1 LRKAAVIGAC
11 AVILVVVGY
20 VSWRRFWEVRPPRS
34 EKVMLAVLP
43 FENLT
48 GDPSR
53 EYLADGLT
61 EEMISQLGRLNPEQ
75 LGVIGRTSVM
85 GYKHKEERLDQIGR
99 DLAVQYVLENS
110 LRTSGDHMRVTSQ
123 LLQVKDQSHVWSHD
137 YDYDAQDILTLQD
150 DVAKAVAREIQ
161 LRLSPQQQAELA
173 RPHGVNPQAFDA
185 YLQGHYYFER
195 DSDTDTD
202 MAAKYY
208 ERATQLD
215 PSYALAWVGLSRARN
230 WQAELGH
237 IPMEEGRR
245 LAREADE
252 RALALDPDLAA
263 AHSQMGRL
271 KRFEDLDWA
280 GADTSD
286 QRAIALDPGN
296 PENVRSAAFSAAQSG
311 RSDEALALASR
322 AIKLD
327 PLNAGS
333 WEMLGEVE
341 YYKGQF
347 AAAEADVKKALELSP
362 DVFFSPITLSKIYV
376 MEGRPQ
382 DALAEIER
390 VRADGVRAFLYGVAY
405 SALGQEKQS
414 DAALKE
420 LVTKYSTRD
429 AYYAASVYAFRN
441 QRDEAFEWLDRA
453 YAQREGNIANTN
465 LEPLLKNLHG
475 DPRYAALLKKLN
487 LPN

>member
-1 LRKAAVIGAC
+1 
-11 AVILVVVGY
+11 
-20 VSWRRFWEVRPPRS
+20 
-34 EKVMLAVLP
+34 
-43 FENLT
+43 
-48 GDPSR
+48 
-53 EYLADGLT
+53 
-61 EEMISQLGRLNPEQ
+61 
-75 LGVIGRTSVM
+75 
-85 GYKHKEERLDQIGR
+85 
-99 DLAVQYVLENS
+99 
-110 LRTSGDHMRVTSQ
+110 
-123 LLQVKDQSHVWSHD
+123 
-137 YDYDAQDILTLQD
+137 
-150 DVAKAVAREIQ
+150 
-161 LRLSPQQQAELA
+161 
-173 RPHGVNPQAFDA
+173 
-185 YLQGHYYFER
+185 
-195 DSDTDTD
+195 
-202 MAAKYY
+202 
-208 ERATQLD
+208 
-215 PSYALAWVGLSRARN
+215 
-230 WQAELGH
+230 
-237 IPMEEGRR
+237 MEEGRR
-245 LAREADE
+245 LAREAGE

-286 QRAIALDPGN
+286 QRAMALDPGN

-382 DALAEIER
+382 DALPEIER

-405 SALGQEKQS
+405 NALGQEKQS

-420 LVTKYSTRD
+420 LIEKQGTHD
-429 AYYAASVYAFRN
+429 AYYVACVYAFRSR
-441 QRDEAFEWLDRA
+441 RDEAFEWLDRA

-475 DPRYAALLKKLN
+475 DPRYAAFLRKIG
-487 LPN
+487 LPNLNDGRELLFKSLKGDSC